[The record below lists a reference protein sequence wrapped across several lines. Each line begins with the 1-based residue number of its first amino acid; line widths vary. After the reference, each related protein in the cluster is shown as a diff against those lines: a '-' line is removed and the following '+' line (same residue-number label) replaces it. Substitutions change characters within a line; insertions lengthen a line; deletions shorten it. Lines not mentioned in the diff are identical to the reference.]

1 MVEKGGR
8 KANLESGL
16 LASMCVVEVE
26 TVPLAWNRR
35 GRNRNDIT
43 TGGIGVNFGRPITY
57 SWYLRRGLSIYSVL
71 SRKNIFNHRSVDKSF
86 AFVRCCVMR
95 RDDGARYFCT

>member
-8 KANLESGL
+8 KSNR
-16 LASMCVVEVE
+16 E
-26 TVPLAWNRR
+26 TSIEDEAVPLAWNRR

-71 SRKNIFNHRSVDKSF
+71 SRKNIFYLLIDLWTNRLHLCAAV
-86 AFVRCCVMR
+86 
-95 RDDGARYFCT
+95 